1 MRLLWE
7 SADERNCSS
16 LISQVFTD
24 ILCCA
29 RRGAGHW
36 TQSHCP
42 RLPYRGTA
50 RTRVCLVFIHL
61 LPSCHWSQRSRNSV
75 VFGTCSTLT
84 VTWSLCSAFSDWSP
98 SGKLQNGDKVLSRL
112 TCSKPSTSFIVFIQ
126 ASTGW
131 CFHRLED
138 GDPVHILEMLIRGH
152 VCLAV
157 CELVLT

>member
-7 SADERNCSS
+7 SADERNCCS

-29 RRGAGHW
+29 RRCAGHW

-50 RTRVCLVFIHL
+50 SLGFIHL
-61 LPSCHWSQRSRNSV
+61 LPSSHWSQKSRNSV
-75 VFGTCSTLT
+75 VFGTCFTLT
-84 VTWSLCSAFSDWSP
+84 VTRGLCSASSDWSP
-98 SGKLQNGDKVLSRL
+98 SGKLQNGDKVLFRL
-112 TCSKPSTSFIVFIQ
+112 TCSKPSTSLIVFIQ

-131 CFHRLED
+131 YFRWLQGMVTLSTFWRCWL
-138 GDPVHILEMLIRGH
+138 GGM
-152 VCLAV
+152 CA
-157 CELVLT
+157 